1 MANRTKD
8 TDHPA
13 DAKSLL
19 PHQQIASQQDSRN
32 IYEAL
37 QKSEERYR
45 ELVEHANSI
54 ILRWNRDGIITFFN
68 EYAQRFFGYSEAE
81 IIGRHVIGTIVPA
94 SESTGR
100 DLRPLMDDI
109 CNFPDEHR
117 YNVNENITKNGKR
130 VWIAWTNKLL
140 TDDRGA
146 AVGVLSIGTD
156 ITKQR
161 LLEEELRQ
169 AQKMQAIGELA
180 GGIAHDFNNM
190 IHGITG
196 YAEVI
201 QQITSDD
208 RVTEYISHILTT
220 AQHAAELTKQLLT
233 FARKGKYQLSE
244 CNTHEIIRDVCAM
257 LERTIDRRIDIEQKL
272 EASRPHVLG
281 DSAQLKSALLNLGI
295 NAKDAM
301 PRGGALRL
309 ITRNVTLDTPTTIA
323 DFEIGPGQ
331 YLLIN
336 VSDSGSGMSAEIR
349 RRIFE
354 PFFTT
359 KESGRGAGLGLAA
372 VYGTMH
378 LHKGAII
385 CQSSEGEG
393 SSFDLYLPII
403 KDCAKHLR
411 RQQKPAVHERKI
423 RIMVVD
429 DEAMVRNYSKTLF
442 EMRGHNVVTFAGAE
456 DAINYYRENFESV
469 DLVLLDMIMPRMDGQ
484 QLFAFLKRIN
494 PDIKAILSTGYSVDI
509 KVQEILADGILDCI
523 QKPFTYEQ
531 LQEKIVAL
539 VSDGHRI
546 PLETDLG
553 TKGI

>member
-1 MANRTKD
+1 MEEGKNP
-8 TDHPA
+8 TDARLATAGSHPH
-13 DAKSLL
+13 
-19 PHQQIASQQDSRN
+19 PQDSRH

-37 QKSEERYR
+37 RKSEERYR

-54 ILRWNRDGIITFFN
+54 ILRWDKNGTITFFN
-68 EYAQRFFGYSEAE
+68 EYAQQFFGYTEAE
-81 IIGRHVIGTIVPA
+81 IIGRHVVGTIVPA

-100 DLRPLMDDI
+100 DLRPLMDQI
-109 CNFPDEHR
+109 CNHPEEHR
-117 YNVNENITKNGKR
+117 YNVNENITKGGER
-130 VWIAWTNKLL
+130 VWVAWTNKLL
-140 TDDRGA
+140 TNDRKETI
-146 AVGVLSIGTD
+146 GVLSIGTD

-190 IHGITG
+190 IHGIIG
-196 YAEVI
+196 YAEI
-201 QQITSDD
+201 IEQTSRDV
-208 RVTEYISHILTT
+208 RIGEYIAHILTT
-220 AQHAAELTKQLLT
+220 AHHAAELTKQLLT

-257 LERTIDRRIDIEQKL
+257 LERTIDRRIRIERQL
-272 EASRPHVLG
+272 DASRPHVMG
-281 DSAQLKSALLNLGI
+281 DPAQLKSALLNLGI

-301 PRGGALRL
+301 PNGGSLRFATSN
-309 ITRNVTLDTPTTIA
+309 ISIDSPTQIS
-323 DFEIGPGQ
+323 DFEIEPGQ

-336 VSDSGSGMSAEIR
+336 ISDSGTGMSAEVR

-372 VYGTMH
+372 VYGTTH
-378 LHKGAII
+378 LHKGAIR
-385 CQSSEGEG
+385 CHSCEGEG

-403 KDCAKHLR
+403 VNYAKR
-411 RQQKPAVHERKI
+411 TEAQSPSPGPAGKL

-429 DEAMVRNYSKTLF
+429 DEAIVRSYSKTLF
-442 EMRGHNVVTFAGAE
+442 EMHGHEVATFAGAE
-456 DAINYYRENFESV
+456 EAINFYRQHFEQV

-494 PDIKAILSTGYSVDI
+494 PEIKAILSTGYAVDS
-509 KVQEILADGILDCI
+509 KVQEILSDGILDCI
-523 QKPFTYEQ
+523 QKPFTYEK
-531 LQEKIVAL
+531 LQEKIEAL
-539 VSDGHRI
+539 IAGGQLQ
-546 PLETDLG
+546 P
-553 TKGI
+553 TK